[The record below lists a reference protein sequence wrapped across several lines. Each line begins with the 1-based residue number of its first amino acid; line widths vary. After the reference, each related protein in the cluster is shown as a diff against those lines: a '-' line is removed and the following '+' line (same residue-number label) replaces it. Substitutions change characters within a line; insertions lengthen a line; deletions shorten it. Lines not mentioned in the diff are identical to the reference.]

1 MQIVLSGHGI
11 EVTESIRLYVHEKI
25 GKLEEFFHNIQKVE
39 VILDL
44 RANADPEKRNVVEIR
59 AWLAGNKVVQA
70 LEAAVDMYAAFDLVL
85 EEAKHQVQ
93 KHKEKH
99 LKEDRKLAGEFKR
112 KMKEAGEEF
121 IAPDS
126 L

>member
-1 MQIVLSGHGI
+1 MQIVLSGHGM
-11 EVTESIRLYVHEKI
+11 EVTESLRDYVHEKI

-39 VILDL
+39 VVLDL
-44 RANADPEKRNVVEIR
+44 RANADAEKRNVAEIR
-59 AWLAGNKVVQA
+59 AWLAGNKVIQA
-70 LEAAVDMYAAFDLVL
+70 LEAAVDMYSAFDLVL

-112 KMKEAGEEF
+112 KMKESGEELGTTE
-121 IAPDS
+121 S